1 MQRKTVD
8 NLLDKFEQLGKEMS
22 MIKKAGHKELS
33 ITENMKMWR
42 DMIGYVPKGYATQ
55 RYIFFVTSLFNCNDD
70 KMKQEKVS
78 DNF

>member
-42 DMIGYVPKGYATQ
+42 DMIGYVPKGYAT
-55 RYIFFVTSLFNCNDD
+55 
-70 KMKQEKVS
+70 
-78 DNF
+78 